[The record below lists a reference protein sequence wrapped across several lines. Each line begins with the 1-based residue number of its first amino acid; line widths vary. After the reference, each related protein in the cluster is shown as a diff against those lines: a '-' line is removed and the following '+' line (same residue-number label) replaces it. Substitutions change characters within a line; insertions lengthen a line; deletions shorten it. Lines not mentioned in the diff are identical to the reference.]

1 MSLGKLYLIP
11 TRLID
16 SKSQIL
22 LADYVLTLS
31 HIRHFVVEDIR
42 TARRFIRSEIVDFDI
57 DHSVFWEIDKHNP
70 NPVFDPAINILKEG
84 QDVGLLSEAGCPGIA
99 DPGSQLVL
107 EAHKAGVPVIPWIG
121 PSSLLLSMMAS
132 GMNGQGY
139 TFHGYLPAKQGA
151 DLIKK
156 ILQLETE
163 SEKTGY
169 AQQFIETPYRN
180 QSLFNALCKHL
191 KNTTLLCIAT
201 DITGENE
208 DIKTKTIAQWKT
220 VTVDLNK
227 RPTVFILQCP

>member
-1 MSLGKLYLIP
+1 MNSGKLYLIP
-11 TRLID
+11 SRLID

-42 TARRFIRSEIVDFDI
+42 TARRFIRSVIVDFDI

-70 NPVFDPAINILKEG
+70 NPVFDPTIKTLKEG

-180 QSLFNALCKHL
+180 QSLFNELCKHL
-191 KNTTLLCIAT
+191 KPCF
-201 DITGENE
+201 
-208 DIKTKTIAQWKT
+208 
-220 VTVDLNK
+220 V
-227 RPTVFILQCP
+227 